1 MKKNLAEEIFKNA
14 SEIPLECQEL
24 VLDNMKAMVFTKRVI
39 QKKEKDKS
47 KQTA

>member
-24 VLDNMKAMVFTKRVI
+24 VLDNIKAMLFTKKVI
-39 QKKEKDKS
+39 QKTKNNEP